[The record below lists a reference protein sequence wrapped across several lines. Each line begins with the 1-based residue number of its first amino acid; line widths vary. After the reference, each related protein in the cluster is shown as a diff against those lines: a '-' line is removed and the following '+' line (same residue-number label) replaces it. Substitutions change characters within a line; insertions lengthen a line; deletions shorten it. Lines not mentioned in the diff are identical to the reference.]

1 MRNKFLAIAAVLFS
15 TLLPVTA
22 AADDDKDEDVIFILI
37 DKIGMPGQPIKRSMD
52 IVPVE
57 CVYYGIDRT
66 VNITYLEDIG
76 SVSVTVTNRFTGET
90 FIRLCDSSEGTS
102 VIQTTGLAGDYHIC
116 IETAGGRMYEGDFH
130 VE

>member
-1 MRNKFLAIAAVLFS
+1 MAIAAVLFSTSIAAVLFS

-76 SVSVTVTNRFTGET
+76 SVSVTVTN
-90 FIRLCDSSEGTS
+90 GTS